1 MEKELVICD
10 TNIFIHFLNK
20 DKKTIDK
27 LVEIGLDNIAMSSV
41 TAMEL
46 IQGMGNKTEL
56 KKMQQTIAQ
65 YNVIDFTNEVSELA
79 LKQIEQFSLSHH
91 LQIPD
96 SIIGATAIVFN
107 LPLYTYNTKDFRF
120 LANIRMYE

>member
-20 DKKTIDK
+20 DEKTIDK
-27 LVEIGLDNIAMSSV
+27 LLEIGLENIAMSSI

-56 KKMQQTIAQ
+56 KKMQKTIAQ
-65 YNVIDFTNEVSELA
+65 YNVIDFTNEVSVLA
-79 LKQIEQFSLSHH
+79 LKQVEKFSLSHH

-96 SIIGATAIVFN
+96 SIIGATAITFD
-107 LPLYTYNTKDFRF
+107 LLLFTYNTKDFKF
-120 LANIRMYE
+120 LENIRILA